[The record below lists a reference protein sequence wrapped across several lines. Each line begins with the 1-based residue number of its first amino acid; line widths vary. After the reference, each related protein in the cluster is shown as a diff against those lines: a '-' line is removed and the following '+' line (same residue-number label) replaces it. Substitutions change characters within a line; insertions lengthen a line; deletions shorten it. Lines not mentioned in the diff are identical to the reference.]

1 MQTPDPTPLDLALAD
16 AQRDKE
22 QAGVFYNLL
31 LNTDLFLP
39 TRPQDPGDTKETVNL
54 LIVQNEH
61 GLFLPAFDTL
71 PRLEAWA
78 QGPAAHVK
86 VRCYALLKTLGKEH
100 QMVLNAGTG
109 KARGFGIQ
117 ELDWLRRIVDE
128 AMPGPAPGGS

>member
-1 MQTPDPTPLDLALAD
+1 MQPPASTPLDQAMAD

-39 TRPQDPGDTKETVNL
+39 TRPQDPGDTKDTVNL

-71 PRLEAWA
+71 ARLETW
-78 QGPAAHVK
+78 
-86 VRCYALLKTLGKEH
+86 T
-100 QMVLNAGTG
+100 
-109 KARGFGIQ
+109 
-117 ELDWLRRIVDE
+117 
-128 AMPGPAPGGS
+128 